1 MPGHPGPAEL
11 AAAYAAGC
19 FPMDVDGRI
28 GFYECD
34 PRTVI
39 PIDGFRVPSSVARAL
54 RGKDFEVCVDTVF
67 DEVVAACGGM
77 RQGGAWLSGRLA
89 DAYCDAHAAG
99 FAHSVEVWCAGRLA
113 GGLFGVAI
121 GGLFTSESMFH
132 RVSDAGSAA
141 LVATHAHLAARDF
154 ILWDIQMS
162 SLHTARFGA
171 VDITPEE
178 YRRRLADA
186 LPLRRSFA

>member
-1 MPGHPGPAEL
+1 
-11 AAAYAAGC
+11 
-19 FPMDVDGRI
+19 MDVEGRI

-39 PIDGFRVPSSVARAL
+39 PMDGFRVPRSVARAL
-54 RGKDFEVCVDTVF
+54 RRGSFEVRIDTAF
-67 DEVVAACGGM
+67 EEVVTACGGE
-77 RQGGAWLSGRLA
+77 RLGGAWLSPRLA
-89 DAYCDAHAAG
+89 AAYCGAHAAG
-99 FAHSVEVWCAGRLA
+99 FAHSVEIWGGGRLA

-141 LVATHAHLAARDF
+141 LVATHARLAARDF
-154 ILWDIQMS
+154 TLWDIQMS
-162 SLHTARFGA
+162 SPHTARFGA
-171 VDITPEE
+171 VDLPPGE

-186 LPLRRSFA
+186 LPLRRSFV